1 MPEPELSFLFIRPLN
16 QLGVRYLV
24 SGSVAAILYGEPRLT
39 NDVDIVLH
47 LRAEDITRL
56 GTAFPSPQF
65 YLPPLETIVAEVARE
80 RRGHFNVIDTDTGF
94 KADFYP
100 AGRDEFHAWAFRHA
114 RRLEYHG
121 EPVMVAPPEY
131 VIVRKLEYF
140 REGGSEKHLRDI
152 RGIWSISRE
161 EIDQA
166 ALHGWIERQGVAEEW
181 RCALGAES

>member
-1 MPEPELSFLFIRPLN
+1 MPEPELSLLFIRPLN
-16 QLGVRYLV
+16 HLGVRYLV

-39 NDVDIVLH
+39 HDVDFVVY
-47 LRAEDITRL
+47 LRADDVPRL
-56 GTAFPSPQF
+56 RESFPHPQF
-65 YLPPLETIVAEVARE
+65 YLPPPEAIHAELTRE
-80 RRGHFNVIDTDTGF
+80 RRGHFNAIHADTGF

-114 RRLEYHG
+114 RRLEYRG

-152 RGIWSISRE
+152 RGMWSISG
-161 EIDQA
+161 DQMNRA
-166 ALHGWIERQGVAEEW
+166 ALDEWIGRQGVTAEW
-181 RCALGAES
+181 QQAVRP